1 MRMDA
6 PSFIRNIF
14 SGTKFIQDNHS
25 TSVAQMHEKFEE
37 TFKILCKQQEKN
49 GDERY
54 FYYFWTEKTAPQ
66 GSAERLS

>member
-1 MRMDA
+1 
-6 PSFIRNIF
+6 
-14 SGTKFIQDNHS
+14 
-25 TSVAQMHEKFEE
+25 MHEKFEE